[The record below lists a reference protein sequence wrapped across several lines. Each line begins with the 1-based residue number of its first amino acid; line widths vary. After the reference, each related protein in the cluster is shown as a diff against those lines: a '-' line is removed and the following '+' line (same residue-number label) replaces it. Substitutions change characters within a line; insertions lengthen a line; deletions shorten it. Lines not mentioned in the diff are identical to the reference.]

1 MLNHSVNAIEGPVSQ
16 AQGRIQ
22 SFPPTCTGR
31 CFERNSKSLRQNE
44 NSPQKG
50 VLGPPDSPVGW
61 LLCQKVMKIPV
72 SKGRVTKKDNLKKSH
87 AISLLKCLINA

>member
-1 MLNHSVNAIEGPVSQ
+1 MSQ

-50 VLGPPDSPVGW
+50 VLGPPDSPVVSEGHENTSYTVY
-61 LLCQKVMKIPV
+61 KVV
-72 SKGRVTKKDNLKKSH
+72 KGGSPKKTT
-87 AISLLKCLINA
+87 